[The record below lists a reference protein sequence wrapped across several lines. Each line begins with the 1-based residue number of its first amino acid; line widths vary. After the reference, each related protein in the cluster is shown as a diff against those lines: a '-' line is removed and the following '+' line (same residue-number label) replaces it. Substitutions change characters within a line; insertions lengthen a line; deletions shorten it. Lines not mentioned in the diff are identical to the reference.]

1 MYTVSQVS
9 IFLAMLETNMN
20 DSLCVPNK
28 GNTPPNVDRTKLLA
42 AKALAAK
49 VGYASTRKVKI
60 PEYTRMVL
68 GRKESF

>member
-1 MYTVSQVS
+1 
-9 IFLAMLETNMN
+9 MN